1 MLQFSP
7 YKVIFPLYNSMI
19 FIIDNTIIK
28 DDIYGMTTRQESEF
42 SPVLSTNNLSYP
54 NQPFHLLNG

>member
-1 MLQFSP
+1 MVLNTCASVSTHP
-7 YKVIFPLYNSMI
+7 NNSMI
-19 FIIDNTIIK
+19 FITDNMTIK

>member
-1 MLQFSP
+1 MLQFPP

-28 DDIYGMTTRQESEF
+28 DDIYGMTTR
-42 SPVLSTNNLSYP
+42 
-54 NQPFHLLNG
+54 

>member
-1 MLQFSP
+1 MLQFPP